1 MSDFENGELRVVV
14 PVGFLLDEEQ
24 EVTVSVDRPDGSP
37 LPIRLCL
44 IPARTTIGDPTPVAI
59 ADDAPATVIGWS
71 SHRLASRAQSRS
83 HSQSRYNFEH
93 DHDHDFNDGYPGH
106 DVGGGD

>member
-1 MSDFENGELRVVV
+1 MSELENGELRVVV

-44 IPARTTIGDPTPVAI
+44 IPARTSIGEETPVAVA
-59 ADDAPATVIGWS
+59 ADDTATVIGWP
-71 SHRLASRAQSRS
+71 SHRLASRARTRSRP
-83 HSQSRYNFEH
+83 HYSR
-93 DHDHDFNDGYPGH
+93 DHDYDFNDGYPGH

>member
-1 MSDFENGELRVVV
+1 MTDLENGELRVVV

-24 EVTVSVDRPDGSP
+24 EVTVSVERPEGPP

-44 IPARTTIGDPTPVAI
+44 VPARTTIGDPTPVAI
-59 ADDAPATVIGWS
+59 VDDAPATIVGWPTR
-71 SHRLASRAQSRS
+71 RLLARR
-83 HSQSRYNFEH
+83 
-93 DHDHDFNDGYPGH
+93 DIDDGYPGH

>member
-1 MSDFENGELRVVV
+1 MTDLENGELRVVV

-24 EVTVSVDRPDGSP
+24 EVTVSVDRPDGNP

-44 IPARTTIGDPTPVAI
+44 IPARTTIGDPTPVAVAGDI
-59 ADDAPATVIGWS
+59 AGAVIGWP
-71 SHRLASRAQSRS
+71 SHRLASR
-83 HSQSRYNFEH
+83 SRYRY
-93 DHDHDFNDGYPGH
+93 DHDSDFNDGYPGH

>member
-44 IPARTTIGDPTPVAI
+44 IPARMTICDETPVAV
-59 ADDAPATVIGWS
+59 ADDATATVIGWP
-71 SHRLASRAQSRS
+71 SHRLASRAHSR
-83 HSQSRYNFEH
+83 SQSRYSNNDH